1 MANRWRK
8 NGNSDR
14 FIFLGS
20 KITVDG
26 GCSNEIKICLLLG
39 RKAMTNLDSI
49 FKSRDITFPANVHVV
64 KAMIFPIV
72 MYRYERQTIKRL
84 NAKELMPL
92 NCIAGEVSWKTRR
105 SNQSILK
112 EINPEYSS
120 EGLMLKPQ
128 YFGHSCKEPTHWK
141 RLWCWERLK
150 AGGEGD
156 YRGWDGWM
164 ASLTQLT
171 WVWANSRR

>member
-112 EINPEYSS
+112 VINLECSLK
-120 EGLMLKPQ
+120 GLMLKLQ
-128 YFGHSCKEPTHWK
+128 YFGHLSEEPTRWK
-141 RLWCWERLK
+141 RPWCWERVK
-150 AGGEGD
+150 VGEGND
-156 YRGWDGWM
+156 RGWDG
-164 ASLTQLT
+164 
-171 WVWANSRR
+171 

>member
-1 MANRWRK
+1 
-8 NGNSDR
+8 
-14 FIFLGS
+14 
-20 KITVDG
+20 
-26 GCSNEIKICLLLG
+26 
-39 RKAMTNLDSI
+39 MTNLDSI

-112 EINPEYSS
+112 EINPENSL
-120 EGLMLKPQ
+120 EGLMLKFQ
-128 YFGHSCKEPTHWK
+128 YLATWCNESTHWESPWCQG
-141 RLWCWERLK
+141 RLR
-150 AGGEGD
+150 AGGEGGD
-156 YRGWDGWM
+156 RGWDGEM
-164 ASLTQLT
+164 ATLTQWT
-171 WVWANSRR
+171 WVWANSRRQWRSGKPGVLQLMGWQSQTQLSDWKTTN